1 MKIMEGNYLLPHSWR
16 KYGWV
21 MLAITIALSIVI
33 LLSGYEI
40 RWPNTTVFA
49 IYDDELMGKD
59 VWFSFIQTEIG
70 DELVSIGLII
80 SALIVAFTKEKI
92 EDEFISSI
100 RLKSLVWATYINH
113 AILLLSIMFV
123 FGMGFLNIM
132 IFNMF
137 TLLLFFI
144 IKYQWSIYQ
153 WNKGLQH
160 EE

>member
-92 EDEFISSI
+92 GDELAVIIFVVTCLANQMDIDLTKAI
-100 RLKSLVWATYINH
+100 KTNFDKKTNRDADRHINNDK
-113 AILLLSIMFV
+113 L
-123 FGMGFLNIM
+123 
-132 IFNMF
+132 
-137 TLLLFFI
+137 
-144 IKYQWSIYQ
+144 
-153 WNKGLQH
+153 
-160 EE
+160 